1 MMELQPQKHPV
12 LASGFLVQVRV
23 IKLLNEEVV
32 QCLELG
38 RRGLDSWQPSATAAL
53 MLSFGIAYSCHHA

>member
-38 RRGLDSWQPSATAAL
+38 RRGLDSWQLSATVAL
-53 MLSFGIAYSCHHA
+53 MLSFGIAYSCCHV